1 MSQQIAEK
9 HATALSFIEIFK
21 ANELK
26 WHKWI
31 TRSMCL
37 AFMVMF
43 HAFFTRSYLEPIRYE
58 LYSFMN
64 LTPKSACLLSGLWL
78 STTRLGARYRTVTS
92 ILLLPS
98 FGFLVFAFN
107 YIGMLVI
114 LSSIFW
120 SYRIVLSQRR
130 L

>member
-9 HATALSFIEIFK
+9 HAKVLSFIEIFK
-21 ANELK
+21 ANELQ
-26 WHKWI
+26 WHKFI
-31 TRSMCL
+31 TRTMCL

-58 LYSFMN
+58 IYTFMN
-64 LTPKSACLLSGLWL
+64 LTPKSACLISGLWL

-92 ILLLPS
+92 VLLLPS

-107 YIGMLVI
+107 DFGILVI
-114 LSSIFW
+114 LSNIFW
-120 SYRIVLSQRR
+120 SYWIVLSQRR